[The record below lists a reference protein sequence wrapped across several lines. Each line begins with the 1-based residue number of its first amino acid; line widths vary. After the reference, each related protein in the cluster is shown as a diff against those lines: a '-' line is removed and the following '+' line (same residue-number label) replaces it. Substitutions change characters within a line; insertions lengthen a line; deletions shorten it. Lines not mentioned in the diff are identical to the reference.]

1 MEEVLKI
8 IYEFIINSVNSS
20 SFLGP
25 VLACFLIFIE
35 SIIPVLPLFVFITVI
50 FLKYGAIFG
59 FILSWLFTVLGC
71 MSSYFLVKYLANKFF
86 KLDGPKLKKIIST
99 IKKVTFPELVTI
111 IAIPFTP
118 AFLINIAA
126 GMAKMPTKKFVLAIM
141 IGKISL
147 VLFWGFIGTSLVDSL
162 KNPIIMLKIVIIV
175 LIAYIISFLVNKK
188 FNIN

>member
-1 MEEVLKI
+1 
-8 IYEFIINSVNSS
+8 
-20 SFLGP
+20 
-25 VLACFLIFIE
+25 
-35 SIIPVLPLFVFITVI
+35 
-50 FLKYGAIFG
+50 
-59 FILSWLFTVLGC
+59 

-86 KLDGPKLKKIIST
+86 KLDGPKLKKIISM
-99 IKKVTFPELVTI
+99 IKRVSFPELVTI

-126 GMAKMPTKKFVLAIM
+126 GMAKMPTKKFILAIM

-162 KNPIIMLKIVIIV
+162 NNPIIMLKIVIIV
-175 LIAYIISFLVNKK
+175 LIAYIISFIVNKK

>member
-1 MEEVLKI
+1 MEELLKT

-25 VLACFLIFIE
+25 VFACFLIFIE

-59 FILSWLFTVLGC
+59 FILSWLFTILGC
-71 MSSYFLVKYLANKFF
+71 MSSYFLVKYLANNFF
-86 KLDGPKLKKIIST
+86 KLDGPKLKKIISM
-99 IKKVTFPELVTI
+99 IKRVSFPELVTI

-126 GMAKMPTKKFVLAIM
+126 GMAKMPTKKFILAIM

-162 KNPIIMLKIVIIV
+162 NNPIIMLKIVIIV
-175 LIAYIISFLVNKK
+175 LIAYIISFIVNKK

>member
-1 MEEVLKI
+1 MEEVLKT

-126 GMAKMPTKKFVLAIM
+126 GMAKIPTKKFVLAIM

>member
-1 MEEVLKI
+1 MEELLKT

-25 VLACFLIFIE
+25 VFACFLIFIE

-59 FILSWLFTVLGC
+59 FILSWLFTILGC

-86 KLDGPKLKKIIST
+86 KFDGPKLKKIISM
-99 IKKVTFPELVTI
+99 IKRVSFPELVTI

-126 GMAKMPTKKFVLAIM
+126 GMAKMPTKKFILAIM

-147 VLFWGFIGTSLVDSL
+147 ILFWGFIGTSLVDSL
-162 KNPIIMLKIVIIV
+162 NNPIIMLKIVIIV
-175 LIAYIISFLVNKK
+175 LIAYIISFIVNKK

>member
-71 MSSYFLVKYLANKFF
+71 LSSYFLVKYLANKFF

>member
-1 MEEVLKI
+1 MEELLKT

-25 VLACFLIFIE
+25 VFACFLIFIE

-86 KLDGPKLKKIIST
+86 KLDGPKLKKIISM
-99 IKKVTFPELVTI
+99 INRVSFPELVTI

-126 GMAKMPTKKFVLAIM
+126 GMAKMPTKKFILAIM

-162 KNPIIMLKIVIIV
+162 NNPIIMLKIVIIV
-175 LIAYIISFLVNKK
+175 LIAYIISFIVNKK

>member
-1 MEEVLKI
+1 MEELLKT

-25 VLACFLIFIE
+25 VFACFLIFIE

-59 FILSWLFTVLGC
+59 FILSWLFTILGC
-71 MSSYFLVKYLANKFF
+71 MSSYFLVKYF
-86 KLDGPKLKKIIST
+86 KLDGPKLKKIISM
-99 IKKVTFPELVTI
+99 IKRVSFPELVTI

-126 GMAKMPTKKFVLAIM
+126 GMAKMPTKKFILAIM

-162 KNPIIMLKIVIIV
+162 NNPIIMLKIVIIV
-175 LIAYIISFLVNKK
+175 LIAYIISFIVNKK

>member
-1 MEEVLKI
+1 MEELLKT

-99 IKKVTFPELVTI
+99 IKKVTFPELVTV

>member
-1 MEEVLKI
+1 MEELLKT

-25 VLACFLIFIE
+25 VFACFLIFIE

-86 KLDGPKLKKIIST
+86 KLDGPKLKKIISM
-99 IKKVTFPELVTI
+99 IKRVSFPELVTI

-126 GMAKMPTKKFVLAIM
+126 GMAKVPTKKFILAIM

-162 KNPIIMLKIVIIV
+162 NNPIIMLKIVIIV
-175 LIAYIISFLVNKK
+175 LIAYIISFIVNKK

>member
-1 MEEVLKI
+1 MEELLKT

-25 VLACFLIFIE
+25 VFACFLIFIE

-59 FILSWLFTVLGC
+59 FILSWLFTILGC
-71 MSSYFLVKYLANKFF
+71 MSSYFLVKYLANNFF
-86 KLDGPKLKKIIST
+86 KLDGPKLKKIISM
-99 IKKVTFPELVTI
+99 IKRVSFPELVTI

-126 GMAKMPTKKFVLAIM
+126 GMAKMPTKKFILAIM

-147 VLFWGFIGTSLVDSL
+147 ILFWGFIGTSLVDSL
-162 KNPIIMLKIVIIV
+162 NNPIIMLKIVIIV
-175 LIAYIISFLVNKK
+175 LIAYIISFIVNKK

>member
-1 MEEVLKI
+1 MEELLKT

-25 VLACFLIFIE
+25 VFACFLIFIE

-59 FILSWLFTVLGC
+59 FILSWLFTILGC

-86 KLDGPKLKKIIST
+86 KLDGPKLKKIISM
-99 IKKVTFPELVTI
+99 IKRVSFPELVTI

-126 GMAKMPTKKFVLAIM
+126 GMAKMPTKKFILAIM

-162 KNPIIMLKIVIIV
+162 NNPIIMLKIVIIV
-175 LIAYIISFLVNKK
+175 LSAYIISFIVNKK

>member
-1 MEEVLKI
+1 MEELLKT

-25 VLACFLIFIE
+25 VFACFLIFIE

-59 FILSWLFTVLGC
+59 FILSWLFTILGC

-86 KLDGPKLKKIIST
+86 KLDGPKLKKIISM
-99 IKKVTFPELVTI
+99 IKRVSFPELVTI

-126 GMAKMPTKKFVLAIM
+126 GMAKMPTKKFILAIM

-147 VLFWGFIGTSLVDSL
+147 ILFWGFIGTSLVDSL
-162 KNPIIMLKIVIIV
+162 NNPIIMLKIVIIV
-175 LIAYIISFLVNKK
+175 LIAYIISFIVNKK

>member
-1 MEEVLKI
+1 MEELLKT

>member
-1 MEEVLKI
+1 MKELLKT

-25 VLACFLIFIE
+25 VFACFLIFIE

-86 KLDGPKLKKIIST
+86 KLDGPKLKKIISM
-99 IKKVTFPELVTI
+99 IKRVSFPELVTI

-126 GMAKMPTKKFVLAIM
+126 GMAKMPTKKFILAIM

-162 KNPIIMLKIVIIV
+162 NNPIIMLKIVIIV
-175 LIAYIISFLVNKK
+175 LIAYIISFIVNKK

>member
-1 MEEVLKI
+1 MEELLKT

-25 VLACFLIFIE
+25 VFACFLIFIE

-86 KLDGPKLKKIIST
+86 KLDGPKLKKIISM
-99 IKKVTFPELVTI
+99 IKRVSFPELVTI

-126 GMAKMPTKKFVLAIM
+126 GMAKMPTKKFILAIM

-162 KNPIIMLKIVIIV
+162 NNPIIMLKIVIIV
-175 LIAYIISFLVNKK
+175 LSAYIISFIVNKK

>member
-1 MEEVLKI
+1 MEELLKT

-25 VLACFLIFIE
+25 VFACFLIFIE

-59 FILSWLFTVLGC
+59 FILSWLFTILGC

-86 KLDGPKLKKIIST
+86 KLDGPKLKKIISM
-99 IKKVTFPELVTI
+99 IKRVSFPELVTI

-126 GMAKMPTKKFVLAIM
+126 GMAKMPTKKFILAIM

-162 KNPIIMLKIVIIV
+162 NNPIIMLKIVIIV
-175 LIAYIISFLVNKK
+175 LIAYIISFIVNKK

>member
-1 MEEVLKI
+1 MEELLKT

-25 VLACFLIFIE
+25 VFACFLIFIE

-59 FILSWLFTVLGC
+59 FILSWLFTILGC

-86 KLDGPKLKKIIST
+86 KLDGPKLKKIISM
-99 IKKVTFPELVTI
+99 IKRVSFPELVTI

-126 GMAKMPTKKFVLAIM
+126 GMAKMPTKKFILAIM

-147 VLFWGFIGTSLVDSL
+147 VLFWGFIGTSLIDSL
-162 KNPIIMLKIVIIV
+162 NNPIIMLKIVIIV
-175 LIAYIISFLVNKK
+175 LIASTFFHKK
-188 FNIN
+188 

>member
-1 MEEVLKI
+1 MEELLKT

-25 VLACFLIFIE
+25 VFACFLIFIE

-59 FILSWLFTVLGC
+59 FILSCLFTILGC

-86 KLDGPKLKKIIST
+86 KLDGPKLKKIISM
-99 IKKVTFPELVTI
+99 IKRVSFPELVTI

-126 GMAKMPTKKFVLAIM
+126 GMAKMPTKKFILAIM

-162 KNPIIMLKIVIIV
+162 NNPIIMLKIVIIV
-175 LIAYIISFLVNKK
+175 LIAYIISFIVNKK

>member
-1 MEEVLKI
+1 MEELLKT

-25 VLACFLIFIE
+25 VFACFLIFIE

-59 FILSWLFTVLGC
+59 FILSWLFTILGC

-86 KLDGPKLKKIIST
+86 KLDGPKLKKIISM
-99 IKKVTFPELVTI
+99 IKRVSFPELVTI

-126 GMAKMPTKKFVLAIM
+126 GMAKVPTKKFILAIM

-162 KNPIIMLKIVIIV
+162 NNPIIMLKIVIIV
-175 LIAYIISFLVNKK
+175 LIAYIISFIVNKK

>member
-1 MEEVLKI
+1 MEELLKT

-25 VLACFLIFIE
+25 VFACFLIFIE

-86 KLDGPKLKKIIST
+86 KLDGPKLKKIISM
-99 IKKVTFPELVTI
+99 IKRVSFPELVTI

-126 GMAKMPTKKFVLAIM
+126 GMAKMPTKKFILAIM

-147 VLFWGFIGTSLVDSL
+147 VLLWGFIGTSLVDSL
-162 KNPIIMLKIVIIV
+162 NNPIIMLKIVIIV
-175 LIAYIISFLVNKK
+175 LIAYIISFIVNKK

>member
-1 MEEVLKI
+1 MEELLKT

-25 VLACFLIFIE
+25 VFACFLIFIE

-86 KLDGPKLKKIIST
+86 KLDGPKLKKIISM
-99 IKKVTFPELVTI
+99 IKRVSFPELVTI

-126 GMAKMPTKKFVLAIM
+126 GMAKMPTKKFILAIM

-162 KNPIIMLKIVIIV
+162 NNPIIMLKIVIIV
-175 LIAYIISFLVNKK
+175 LIAYIISFIVNKK

>member
-126 GMAKMPTKKFVLAIM
+126 GMAKIPTKKFVLAIM

>member
-71 MSSYFLVKYLANKFF
+71 MSSYFLVKYLANEFF

-126 GMAKMPTKKFVLAIM
+126 GMAKIPTKKFVLAIM

>member
-1 MEEVLKI
+1 MEELLKT

-25 VLACFLIFIE
+25 VFACFLIFIE

-86 KLDGPKLKKIIST
+86 KLDGPKLKKIISM
-99 IKKVTFPELVTI
+99 IKRVSFPELVTI

-126 GMAKMPTKKFVLAIM
+126 GMAKMPTKKFILAIM

-147 VLFWGFIGTSLVDSL
+147 ILFWGFIGTSLVDSL
-162 KNPIIMLKIVIIV
+162 NNPIIMLKIVIIV
-175 LIAYIISFLVNKK
+175 LIAYIISFIVNKK

>member
-1 MEEVLKI
+1 MEELLKT

-25 VLACFLIFIE
+25 VFACFLIFIE

-59 FILSWLFTVLGC
+59 FILSWLFTILGC

-86 KLDGPKLKKIIST
+86 KLDGPKLKKIISM
-99 IKKVTFPELVTI
+99 IKRVSFPELVTI

-126 GMAKMPTKKFVLAIM
+126 GMAKMPTKKFILAIM

-147 VLFWGFIGTSLVDSL
+147 VLFWGFIGTSLIDSL
-162 KNPIIMLKIVIIV
+162 NNPIIMLKIVIIV
-175 LIAYIISFLVNKK
+175 LIAYIISFIVNKK

>member
-1 MEEVLKI
+1 MEELLKT

-25 VLACFLIFIE
+25 VFACFLIFIE

-59 FILSWLFTVLGC
+59 FILSWLFTILGC

-86 KLDGPKLKKIIST
+86 KLDGPKLKKIISM
-99 IKKVTFPELVTI
+99 IKRVSFPELVTI

-126 GMAKMPTKKFVLAIM
+126 GMAKVPTKKFILSIM

-162 KNPIIMLKIVIIV
+162 NNPIIMLKIVIIV
-175 LIAYIISFLVNKK
+175 LIAYIISFIVNKK